1 MNLYIINLLAFFCSG
16 QDVTQ
21 VVKEAPTFEITQRR
35 TNELS
40 DGLKNV
46 QKLSNYLKSIGD
58 IEKKQPGE
66 TELQFL
72 QRVENGTKAQA
83 LLLIDLRNEYE
94 KLLQNRYELERLTK
108 NYKKWLE
115 IKDSERFKAITA
127 DKAALNAF
135 EEEVKI
141 ETTGIILIGKRLE
154 EYLKFVPADD
164 KGKIDDFQENLL
176 KFQGYLEL
184 PDEKIKESLTAAKE
198 KFDKDK
204 SQKRYIDSTVGMTPI
219 LANEMIKFHNDLYE
233 ICSEKKSEII
243 ILKKKISNQ
252 ESMNSMEDLDNA
264 RVKAIADGKKILEET
279 RKLET
284 QAHSVAL
291 LSKYVRL
298 NLMSLN
304 TPGRN
309 TQLRIAEFEARLI
322 SEGNQLNQYLRI
334 LTNPDASSGQDKKSP
349 KDLLDVFK

>member
-1 MNLYIINLLAFFCSG
+1 M
-16 QDVTQ
+16 
-21 VVKEAPTFEITQRR
+21 
-35 TNELS
+35 
-40 DGLKNV
+40 
-46 QKLSNYLKSIGD
+46 
-58 IEKKQPGE
+58 
-66 TELQFL
+66 
-72 QRVENGTKAQA
+72 
-83 LLLIDLRNEYE
+83 
-94 KLLQNRYELERLTK
+94 
-108 NYKKWLE
+108 
-115 IKDSERFKAITA
+115 DSERLKAITA
-127 DKAALNAF
+127 DKKALNAF
-135 EEEVKI
+135 DEEVKI

-154 EYLKFVPADD
+154 EYLKFVPAAD

-176 KFQGYLEL
+176 KFQGLIEL
-184 PDEKIKESLTAAKE
+184 PDEKIKGFFKAAQE
-198 KFDKDK
+198 KFP
-204 SQKRYIDSTVGMTPI
+204 KRYIDINVGMTPT
-219 LANEMIKFHNDLYE
+219 LANEMIKFYNDLYE

-334 LTNPDASSGQDKKSP
+334 LTSPDASSGQDKKSP